1 MKKSIKIFDIINIF
15 ILSLFGI
22 ICVFPFVYEILI
34 SFSSKVDFYQSTFIV
49 LPKHFT
55 FIMNLL

>member
-34 SFSSKVDFYQSTFIV
+34 SFSSKVEYVYRIAETF
-49 LPKHFT
+49 HFRK
-55 FIMNLL
+55 L

>member
-34 SFSSKVDFYQSTFIV
+34 SFSSKCIGYIAVCYGGRRLF
-49 LPKHFT
+49 
-55 FIMNLL
+55 